1 MEQTNEARAE
11 DKSIY
16 TMPRKEEEAARQ
28 QNKNPTASPKTGKPE
43 TPLTEEQRQRRRK
56 MLVYPLMGL
65 LFLGS
70 MWLIFA
76 PSEKEKAEAAQGTG
90 FNTEMPLP
98 AESGIIAD
106 KRTAYEQARMEEKQ
120 KERRAQM
127 HDLADLFADKEQD
140 KETAAEDFDLF
151 NPEAGVQPAPSYGGS
166 GSRPKQTIRSS
177 AAAYED
183 INRTLG
189 NFYEMPADDPE
200 KEELRERIEELEAM
214 MARQSVPEGST
225 LDDQVALLEKSYEL
239 AAKYMPAGQGGESQT
254 AATGKPE
261 QKPSRNGKA
270 VAVPVNQVAVNVVSA
285 LAQPMDDAEFMRT
298 HAAERNYGFHTAVG
312 NKGAVE
318 KNTITACVH
327 GNQTITDGQSVRL
340 RLLEATDVGG
350 VRIPRNTLVVGA
362 ARVQGERLGVEITSL
377 EYHGSI
383 IPVELSVFDSDGQ
396 EGIFIPN
403 SLEVSAV
410 KEIAAN
416 MGSSLGSSINI
427 STDAGAQLASD
438 LGKGVIQGTSQY
450 IAQKMRTVKVHLKAG
465 YKVMLYQ
472 PED

>member
-1 MEQTNEARAE
+1 ME
-11 DKSIY
+11 
-16 TMPRKEEEAARQ
+16 
-28 QNKNPTASPKTGKPE
+28 QNKNPTASPKAGKPE

-127 HDLADLFADKEQD
+127 HDLADLFADKGQD
-140 KETAAEDFDLF
+140 KETAAENFDLL
-151 NPEAGVQPAPSYGGS
+151 NPEAGAQPAPSYGGG

-177 AAAYED
+177 TAAYED

-189 NFYEMPADDPE
+189 NFYEMSADDPE

-214 MARQSVPEGST
+214 MARQAAPEGST

-239 AAKYMPAGQGGESQT
+239 AAKYMPAGQGGASQA

-285 LAQPMDDAEFMRT
+285 LAQPMDDTEFMRT
-298 HAAERNYGFHTAVG
+298 HAAERNYGFNTAIG
-312 NKGAVE
+312 NTGAAE
-318 KNTITACVH
+318 KNTIAACVH
-327 GNQTITDGQSVRL
+327 GNQTVTDGQSVRL

-377 EYHGSI
+377 EYRGSI

>member
-1 MEQTNEARAE
+1 ME
-11 DKSIY
+11 
-16 TMPRKEEEAARQ
+16 

-43 TPLTEEQRQRRRK
+43 QPLTEEQRQKRRK

-65 LFLGS
+65 LFIGS

-76 PSEKEKAEAAQGTG
+76 PSQREKNEAAQGTG

-98 AESGIIAD
+98 TQSGIIAD

-127 HDLADLFADKEQD
+127 HDLADLFADKEQEE
-140 KETAAEDFDLF
+140 ETETEDFDLL
-151 NPEAGVQPAPSYGGS
+151 NPEAGTQAAPSYGGG

-189 NFYEMPADDPE
+189 NFYETPADDPE
-200 KEELRERIEELEAM
+200 KEEMHERIEKLETMVAQQ
-214 MARQSVPEGST
+214 AEPEGTT

-239 AAKYMPAGQGGESQT
+239 AAKYMPARRGNASQT
-254 AATGKPE
+254 TVAGMSE
-261 QKPSRNGKA
+261 QKPSRNSKA
-270 VAVPVNQVAVNVVSA
+270 VAVPVNQVTTSVVSA
-285 LAQPMDDAEFMRT
+285 LAQPMDNAEFMRS
-298 HAAERNYGFHTAVG
+298 HATERNYGFNTVVG
-312 NKGAVE
+312 NTEAAE
-318 KNTITACVH
+318 KNTIAACVH
-327 GNQTITDGQSVRL
+327 GNQTVTDGQSVRL
-340 RLLEATDVGG
+340 RLLEATNVGR
-350 VRIPRNTLVVGA
+350 VLIPRNTLVVGA

-377 EYHGSI
+377 EYCGSI

-403 SLEVSAV
+403 SLEVSTV

-465 YKVMLYQ
+465 YKVLLYQ
-472 PED
+472 PEN

>member
-1 MEQTNEARAE
+1 MEQT
-11 DKSIY
+11 
-16 TMPRKEEEAARQ
+16 
-28 QNKNPTASPKTGKPE
+28 KNPTASPKTGKPE

-56 MLVYPLMGL
+56 MLVYPFMGL
-65 LFLGS
+65 LFAGS

-140 KETAAEDFDLF
+140 KETAAEDFDLL
-151 NPEAGVQPAPSYGGS
+151 NPEAGVQPAPSYGGG

-183 INRTLG
+183 INRPHG
-189 NFYEMPADDPE
+189 NFYETPAHDPE

-214 MARQSVPEGST
+214 MARQSAPEGST

-239 AAKYMPAGQGGESQT
+239 AAKYMPAGQGGASQA

-312 NKGAVE
+312 NTGAAE
-318 KNTITACVH
+318 KNTIAACVH
-327 GNQTITDGQSVRL
+327 GNQTVTDGQSVRL

-377 EYHGSI
+377 EYRGSI

-403 SLEVSAV
+403 SLEISAV

-472 PED
+472 PEN

>member
-1 MEQTNEARAE
+1 ME
-11 DKSIY
+11 
-16 TMPRKEEEAARQ
+16 

-43 TPLTEEQRQRRRK
+43 QPLTEEQRQKRRK

-65 LFLGS
+65 LFAGS

-140 KETAAEDFDLF
+140 KETASEDFDLL
-151 NPEAGVQPAPSYGGS
+151 NPEAGVQPTPSYGGG

-214 MARQSVPEGST
+214 MARQSAPEGST

-239 AAKYMPAGQGGESQT
+239 AAKYMPAGQGGESQA

-261 QKPSRNGKA
+261 QKPSRNSKA
-270 VAVPVNQVAVNVVSA
+270 VAVPVNQVTTSVVSA
-285 LAQPMDDAEFMRT
+285 LAQPMDNAEFMRS
-298 HAAERNYGFHTAVG
+298 HATERNYGFNTAVG
-312 NKGAVE
+312 NTEAAE
-318 KNTITACVH
+318 KNTIAACVH
-327 GNQTITDGQSVRL
+327 GNQTVTDGQSVRL

-377 EYHGSI
+377 EYRGSI

>member
-1 MEQTNEARAE
+1 ME
-11 DKSIY
+11 
-16 TMPRKEEEAARQ
+16 

-43 TPLTEEQRQRRRK
+43 TPLTEEQRQKRRK

-65 LFLGS
+65 LFAGS

-140 KETAAEDFDLF
+140 KETASEDFDLL
-151 NPEAGVQPAPSYGGS
+151 NPEAGVQPTPSYGGG

-214 MARQSVPEGST
+214 MARQSAPEGST

-239 AAKYMPAGQGGESQT
+239 AAKYMPAGQGGESQA

-261 QKPSRNGKA
+261 QKPSRNSKA
-270 VAVPVNQVAVNVVSA
+270 VAVPVNQVTTSVVSA
-285 LAQPMDDAEFMRT
+285 LAQPMDNAEFMRS
-298 HAAERNYGFHTAVG
+298 HATERNYGFNTAVG
-312 NKGAVE
+312 NTEAAE
-318 KNTITACVH
+318 KNTIAACVH
-327 GNQTITDGQSVRL
+327 GNQTVTDGQSVRL
-340 RLLEATDVGG
+340 RLLEATNVGG
-350 VRIPRNTLVVGA
+350 VLIPRNTLVVGA

-377 EYHGSI
+377 EYCGSI
-383 IPVELSVFDSDGQ
+383 IPIELSVFDSDGQ

>member
-1 MEQTNEARAE
+1 ME
-11 DKSIY
+11 
-16 TMPRKEEEAARQ
+16 

-43 TPLTEEQRQRRRK
+43 QPLTEEQRQKRRK

-65 LFLGS
+65 LFIGS

-76 PSEKEKAEAAQGTG
+76 PSQREKDEAAQGTG

-98 AESGIIAD
+98 TQSGIIAD

-127 HDLADLFADKEQD
+127 HDLADLFADKEQEE
-140 KETAAEDFDLF
+140 ETETEDFDLL
-151 NPEAGVQPAPSYGGS
+151 NPEAGTQAAPSYGGG

-189 NFYEMPADDPE
+189 NFYETPADDPE
-200 KEELRERIEELEAM
+200 KEEMRERIEKLETMVAQQ
-214 MARQSVPEGST
+214 AEPEGAT

-239 AAKYMPAGQGGESQT
+239 AAKYMPARQGNASQT
-254 AATGKPE
+254 TAAGMSE
-261 QKPSRNGKA
+261 QKPSRNSKA
-270 VAVPVNQVAVNVVSA
+270 VAVPVNQVTTSVVSA
-285 LAQPMDDAEFMRT
+285 LAQPMDNAEFMRS
-298 HAAERNYGFHTAVG
+298 HATERNYGFNTVVG
-312 NKGAVE
+312 NTEAAE
-318 KNTITACVH
+318 KNTIAACVH
-327 GNQTITDGQSVRL
+327 GNQTVTDGQSVRL
-340 RLLEATDVGG
+340 RLLEATNVDG
-350 VRIPRNTLVVGA
+350 VLIPRNTLVVGA

-377 EYHGSI
+377 EYCGSI

-403 SLEVSAV
+403 SLEVSTV

-465 YKVMLYQ
+465 YKVLLYQ
-472 PED
+472 PEN

>member
-1 MEQTNEARAE
+1 ME
-11 DKSIY
+11 
-16 TMPRKEEEAARQ
+16 
-28 QNKNPTASPKTGKPE
+28 QNKNPTASPKAGKPE
-43 TPLTEEQRQRRRK
+43 QPLTEEQRQKRRK

-65 LFLGS
+65 LFIGS

-76 PSEKEKAEAAQGTG
+76 PSEKEKAEAGQGTG

-106 KRTAYEQARMEEKQ
+106 KRTAYELAQMEEKQ
-120 KERRAQM
+120 KERRVQM
-127 HDLADLFADKEQD
+127 HDLADLFADKKQEE
-140 KETAAEDFDLF
+140 ETKAEDFDLL
-151 NPEAGVQPAPSYGGS
+151 NPEAGAQPAPSYGG

-189 NFYEMPADDPE
+189 NFYETPADDPE
-200 KEELRERIEELEAM
+200 KEEMRERIEKLEALV
-214 MARQSVPEGST
+214 ARQAEPEGST
-225 LDDQVALLEKSYEL
+225 FDDQVALLEKSYEL
-239 AAKYMPAGQGGESQT
+239 AAKYMPAGQGGTSQT

-285 LAQPMDDAEFMRT
+285 LAQPMDDTEFMRT
-298 HAAERNYGFHTAVG
+298 HAAERNYGFHTAVR
-312 NKGAVE
+312 NTGAVE
-318 KNTITACVH
+318 KNTIAACVH
-327 GNQTITDGQSVRL
+327 GNQTVTDGQSVRL

-362 ARVQGERLGVEITSL
+362 ARVQGERLGVEISSL
-377 EYHGSI
+377 EYRGSI
-383 IPVELSVFDSDGQ
+383 IPVELSVLDSDGQ

-416 MGSSLGSSINI
+416 MGSSLGSSVNI

>member
-1 MEQTNEARAE
+1 ME
-11 DKSIY
+11 
-16 TMPRKEEEAARQ
+16 

-43 TPLTEEQRQRRRK
+43 TPLTEEQRQKRRK

-65 LFLGS
+65 LFAGS

-140 KETAAEDFDLF
+140 KETAAEDFDLL
-151 NPEAGVQPAPSYGGS
+151 NPEAGVQPAPSYGGG

-214 MARQSVPEGST
+214 MARQSAPEGST

-239 AAKYMPAGQGGESQT
+239 AAKYMPAGQGGESQA

-270 VAVPVNQVAVNVVSA
+270 VAVPVNQIAVNVVSA

-312 NKGAVE
+312 NTGAAE
-318 KNTITACVH
+318 KNTIAACVH
-327 GNQTITDGQSVRL
+327 GNQTVTDGQSVRL

-377 EYHGSI
+377 EYRGSI

>member
-1 MEQTNEARAE
+1 ME
-11 DKSIY
+11 
-16 TMPRKEEEAARQ
+16 

-43 TPLTEEQRQRRRK
+43 TPLTEEQRQKRRK

-140 KETAAEDFDLF
+140 KETAAEDFDLL
-151 NPEAGVQPAPSYGGS
+151 NPEAGVQPAPSYGGG

-189 NFYEMPADDPE
+189 NFYEPPADDPE

-214 MARQSVPEGST
+214 MARQSAPEGST

-239 AAKYMPAGQGGESQT
+239 ADKYMPAGQGGESQA

-261 QKPSRNGKA
+261 QKPSRNSKA
-270 VAVPVNQVAVNVVSA
+270 VAVPVNQVTTSVVSA
-285 LAQPMDDAEFMRT
+285 LAQPMDNAEFMRS
-298 HAAERNYGFHTAVG
+298 HATERNYGFNTAVG
-312 NKGAVE
+312 NTEAAE
-318 KNTITACVH
+318 KNTIAACVH
-327 GNQTITDGQSVRL
+327 GNQTVTDGQSVRL
-340 RLLEATDVGG
+340 RLLEATNVGG
-350 VRIPRNTLVVGA
+350 VLIPRNTLVVGA

-377 EYHGSI
+377 EYCGSI

>member
-1 MEQTNEARAE
+1 ME
-11 DKSIY
+11 
-16 TMPRKEEEAARQ
+16 
-28 QNKNPTASPKTGKPE
+28 QNKNPTASPKAGKPE

-76 PSEKEKAEAAQGTG
+76 PSEKEKTEAAQGTG
-90 FNTEMPLP
+90 FNTEMPRP

-140 KETAAEDFDLF
+140 KETASEDFDLL
-151 NPEAGVQPAPSYGGS
+151 NPEAGVQPAPSYGG
-166 GSRPKQTIRSS
+166 GGLRPKQTIRSS

-214 MARQSVPEGST
+214 MARQSAPEGST

-239 AAKYMPAGQGGESQT
+239 AAKYMPAGQGGASQA

-298 HAAERNYGFHTAVG
+298 HAAERNYGFNTAVG
-312 NKGAVE
+312 NTGATE
-318 KNTITACVH
+318 KNTIAACVH
-327 GNQTITDGQSVRL
+327 GNQTVTDGQSVRL

-350 VRIPRNTLVVGA
+350 VRVPRNTLVVGA

-377 EYHGSI
+377 EYRGSI

-472 PED
+472 PEN

>member
-1 MEQTNEARAE
+1 ME
-11 DKSIY
+11 
-16 TMPRKEEEAARQ
+16 
-28 QNKNPTASPKTGKPE
+28 QNKNPTASPKAGKPE
-43 TPLTEEQRQRRRK
+43 QPLTEEQRQKRRK

-65 LFLGS
+65 LFIGS

-106 KRTAYEQARMEEKQ
+106 KRTAYELAQMEEKQ

-127 HDLADLFADKEQD
+127 HDLADLFADKEQE
-140 KETAAEDFDLF
+140 ETETEDFDLL
-151 NPEAGVQPAPSYGGS
+151 NPEAGTQPAPSYGGG

-189 NFYEMPADDPE
+189 NFYETPADDPE
-200 KEELRERIEELEAM
+200 KEELRERIEKLEAM
-214 MARQSVPEGST
+214 VARQAEPEGST

-239 AAKYMPAGQGGESQT
+239 AAKYMPAGQGGESQA

-261 QKPSRNGKA
+261 QKPSRNSKA
-270 VAVPVNQVAVNVVSA
+270 VAVPVNQVTTSVVSA
-285 LAQPMDDAEFMRT
+285 LAQPMDNAEFMRS
-298 HAAERNYGFHTAVG
+298 HATERNYGFNTAVG
-312 NKGAVE
+312 NTEAAE
-318 KNTITACVH
+318 KNTIAACVH
-327 GNQTITDGQSVRL
+327 GNQTVTDGQSVRL
-340 RLLEATDVGG
+340 RLLEATNVGG
-350 VRIPRNTLVVGA
+350 VLIPRNTLVVGA

-377 EYHGSI
+377 EYCGSI

>member
-1 MEQTNEARAE
+1 ME
-11 DKSIY
+11 
-16 TMPRKEEEAARQ
+16 

-43 TPLTEEQRQRRRK
+43 TPLTEEQRQKRRK

-127 HDLADLFADKEQD
+127 HDLADLFADKERD
-140 KETAAEDFDLF
+140 KETAAEDFDLL
-151 NPEAGVQPAPSYGGS
+151 NPEAGVQPAPSYGGG

-200 KEELRERIEELEAM
+200 KEEMRERIEELETM
-214 MARQSVPEGST
+214 VARQAAPESST

-239 AAKYMPAGQGGESQT
+239 AAKYMPAGQGGASQA

-261 QKPSRNGKA
+261 QKPLRNGKA

-298 HAAERNYGFHTAVG
+298 HAAERNYGFNTAVG
-312 NKGAVE
+312 NTGAAE
-318 KNTITACVH
+318 KNTIAACVH
-327 GNQTITDGQSVRL
+327 GNQTVTDGQSVRL
-340 RLLEATDVGG
+340 RLLEATDVGR

-377 EYHGSI
+377 EYRGSI

>member
-1 MEQTNEARAE
+1 ME
-11 DKSIY
+11 
-16 TMPRKEEEAARQ
+16 
-28 QNKNPTASPKTGKPE
+28 QNKNPTASPKAGKPE
-43 TPLTEEQRQRRRK
+43 QPLTEEQRQKRRK

-65 LFLGS
+65 LFAGS

-127 HDLADLFADKEQD
+127 HDLSDLFADKEQD
-140 KETAAEDFDLF
+140 KETAAEDFDLL
-151 NPEAGVQPAPSYGGS
+151 NPEAGVQPAPSYGGG
-166 GSRPKQTIRSS
+166 GSRPKQTIRLS

-214 MARQSVPEGST
+214 MARQSAPEGST

-239 AAKYMPAGQGGESQT
+239 AAKYMPAGQGGASQA

-312 NKGAVE
+312 NTGAAE
-318 KNTITACVH
+318 KNTIAACVH
-327 GNQTITDGQSVRL
+327 GNQTVTDGQSVRL

-377 EYHGSI
+377 EYRGSI